1 MATIAPNVKHNMRL
15 ENVIIVSI
23 NLWWFITVK
32 TTVRIAT
39 NMAAFIFMIMLNF
52 GMDGRL

>member
-1 MATIAPNVKHNMRL
+1 MDTIAPNVKHNMRL

-23 NLWWFITVK
+23 NLWWFMTVN

-39 NMAAFIFMIMLNF
+39 NMAAFIFMIILSF
-52 GMDGRL
+52 GMAGRL

>member
-1 MATIAPNVKHNMRL
+1 MDTIAPNVKHNMRF

-23 NLWWFITVK
+23 NLWWFMTVN

-39 NMAAFIFMIMLNF
+39 NIAAFMFMIMLSF
-52 GMDGRL
+52 GMAGRL